1 MVKTTPTRPIAGA
14 VGPVCREGCRRA
26 HVVRARRAAGFSLIE
41 VLVAALVLVI
51 ALLANAGTVGS
62 GQQNQQYIAERRMAH
77 EVFRRFVESLRD
89 AAQEDTGAASG
100 ALYAHLKAQ
109 YTTLLAEATGER
121 VDTAQSYAGEDPGLR
136 LSRNLGAAGLYPARP
151 NSKVP
156 ATSVND
162 HYGWL
167 SPNPVPGAT
176 DPYMPFDIPAAL
188 GEVGFA
194 VEVPAWA
201 TATDARLMLRENKVA
216 PRYGMN
222 IDYTFDGK
230 ADGADLNG
238 DGLLDGDA
246 REDKNDY
253 KFIPCVVRMRWQRVG
268 KAAQEIVMPV
278 WLRRPAPSGGG

>member
-1 MVKTTPTRPIAGA
+1 MPAR
-14 VGPVCREGCRRA
+14 
-26 HVVRARRAAGFSLIE
+26 VRGQRGQRGFSLVE

-77 EVFRRFVESLRD
+77 EVFRRFVEGLRD
-89 AAQEDTGAASG
+89 AASEDTGAASG
-100 ALYAHLKAQ
+100 ALYLKLKSM
-109 YTTLLAEATGER
+109 YTTLLAEATAER

-136 LSRNLGAAGLYPARP
+136 LSRSLGAAGLYPARP

-156 ATSVND
+156 ASSVND

-167 SPNPVPGAT
+167 TPNPVPGAT
-176 DPYMPFDIPAAL
+176 DPYMPFEIPAAL
-188 GEVGFA
+188 GEVGFS
-194 VEVPAWA
+194 VEVPAWS
-201 TATDARLMLRENKVA
+201 TATDTRLMLRENKVA

-222 IDYTFDGK
+222 LDYTFDGK

-238 DGLLDGDA
+238 DGLVDGTA

-253 KFIPCVVRMRWQRVG
+253 KFIPCVVRMRWERRG
-268 KAAQEIVMPV
+268 KASQEIVMPM